1 MCMQQLLPLG
11 TKLQGG
17 RGKGK
22 LSLTGHTVKFAAA
35 VGGSMAANRDI
46 NQAARWHLWRVTR
59 LVLSEP
65 HLTVEHLSLPLLDRR
80 REEQSR
86 SRFSRSEH
94 EPCSGLHTRCALGRD
109 TIAQH
114 AVIFRVCEQQLCNL
128 AVLVC
133 VCECGNVHGESNSRS
148 LCSFIMSVALCHT
161 LWLRLRHTPAVRHL
175 A

>member
-1 MCMQQLLPLG
+1 MQQLLPLG

-17 RGKGK
+17 RGK

-59 LVLSEP
+59 LVSSEP
-65 HLTVEHLSLPLLDRR
+65 HLTVEHEEQPPHSSLLDWR

-114 AVIFRVCEQQLCNL
+114 AVIFHVCEQQLCNL
-128 AVLVC
+128 AELVC
-133 VCECGNVHGESNSRS
+133 VCVCAGMCMAKATAGVCVVLSCQLHYVTRFGCDCGTRQPYD
-148 LCSFIMSVALCHT
+148 T
-161 LWLRLRHTPAVRHL
+161 
-175 A
+175 